1 VSEIIAGVRLLA
13 ERDVAQVLA
22 LAAAVPTAPHWPAF
36 EFYRMLQVIA
46 DQPERRGAW
55 VWCDREHVQGF
66 AMASHTAGTAEL
78 EAVVTA
84 STHRRRGIG
93 QALVGTV
100 AAWARELAAE
110 RLLLEVRA
118 SNRDARRLYALHG
131 FQQDGIRHGYY
142 RSPEE
147 DAVLLSLAL

>member
-1 VSEIIAGVRLLA
+1 MA

-55 VWCDREHVQGF
+55 VWFDREQVQGF
-66 AMASHTAGTAEL
+66 AMASHTATTAEL

-84 STHRRRGIG
+84 STYRRRGIG
-93 QALVGTV
+93 RALVDTV
-100 AAWARELAAE
+100 VAWARELAAE

-118 SNRDARRLYALHG
+118 SNGDALRLYARHG
-131 FQQDGIRHGYY
+131 FTQDGVRKGYY
-142 RSPEE
+142 CSPEE

>member
-1 VSEIIAGVRLLA
+1 MA

-22 LAAAVPTAPHWPAF
+22 LAAEVPTAPHWPAF
-36 EFYRMLQVIA
+36 EYYRMLQVIA
-46 DQPERRGAW
+46 DQPGRRGAW
-55 VWCDREHVQGF
+55 VWCDAEHVRGF

-78 EAVVTA
+78 EAAVTA
-84 STHRRRGIG
+84 STYRRRGIG
-93 QALVGTV
+93 RALVAAV

-118 SNRDARRLYALHG
+118 SNGNALRLYARHG
-131 FQQDGIRHGYY
+131 FKQDGVRKGYY
-142 RSPEE
+142 RSPDE